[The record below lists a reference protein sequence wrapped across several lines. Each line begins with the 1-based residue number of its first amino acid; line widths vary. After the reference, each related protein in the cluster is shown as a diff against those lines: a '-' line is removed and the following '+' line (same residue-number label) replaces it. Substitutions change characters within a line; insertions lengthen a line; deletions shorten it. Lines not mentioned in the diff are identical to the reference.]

1 MQVNVT
7 PIPVNLGKKTW
18 LGILLAIGLSITNG
32 TMLVPIKLSPPEI
45 ASSDVFLVSF
55 AIGVA
60 VVTPVFALV
69 YFLVFKKK
77 FMLELKFSVV
87 ALPGLLGGF
96 VWNIGNWASIF
107 ATLFLGYTVGFPL
120 SQCALLVGGFW
131 GVVLFKEITGVK
143 RISLFVASSLVLI
156 GGAVLLGLYG
166 NKV

>member
-1 MQVNVT
+1 
-7 PIPVNLGKKTW
+7 
-18 LGILLAIGLSITNG
+18 
-32 TMLVPIKLSPPEI
+32 
-45 ASSDVFLVSF
+45 
-55 AIGVA
+55 
-60 VVTPVFALV
+60 VTPVFALV